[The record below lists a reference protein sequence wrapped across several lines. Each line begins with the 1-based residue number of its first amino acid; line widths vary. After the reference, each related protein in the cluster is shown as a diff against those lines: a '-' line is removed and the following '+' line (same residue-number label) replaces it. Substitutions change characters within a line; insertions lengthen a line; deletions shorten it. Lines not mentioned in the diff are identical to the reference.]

1 MTDFNSYMGNIDTDF
16 FRELCLRNGELR
28 YYKRNEF
35 ILREGEVGSFFGFI
49 VSGVIKYTC
58 INQTENKSE
67 LNIQAITPC
76 RIYICSSELLLQEFE
91 ENKENQRIARI
102 AAEQLFFQSYS
113 RYLDLFRFTSEER
126 YLQLLKKCPEI
137 LQMVPLKEIASYLK
151 ITPIHMSR
159 IRHKQSFDS
168 KE

>member
-58 INQTENKSE
+58 INQTENKTYNVGFSFANE
-67 LNIQAITPC
+67 L
-76 RIYICSSELLLQEFE
+76 S
-91 ENKENQRIARI
+91 QR
-102 AAEQLFFQSYS
+102 E
-113 RYLDLFRFTSEER
+113 YLFTSWFR
-126 YLQLLKKCPEI
+126 ISSLIGYA
-137 LQMVPLKEIASYLK
+137 PLYS
-151 ITPIHMSR
+151 
-159 IRHKQSFDS
+159 
-168 KE
+168 

>member
-58 INQTENKSE
+58 INQTENKTYNVGFSFANEFISDYPNCLYDIKSE
-67 LNIQAITPC
+67 LKN
-76 RIYICSSELLLQEFE
+76 RSKSCSERGWGKMHTRKPASSST
-91 ENKENQRIARI
+91 RDTIA
-102 AAEQLFFQSYS
+102 
-113 RYLDLFRFTSEER
+113 
-126 YLQLLKKCPEI
+126 
-137 LQMVPLKEIASYLK
+137 VPKLGWS
-151 ITPIHMSR
+151 T
-159 IRHKQSFDS
+159 
-168 KE
+168 

>member
-58 INQTENKSE
+58 INKTENKTYNVGFSFANE
-67 LNIQAITPC
+67 FISDYPNCLYDIT
-76 RIYICSSELLLQEFE
+76 S
-91 ENKENQRIARI
+91 
-102 AAEQLFFQSYS
+102 
-113 RYLDLFRFTSEER
+113 
-126 YLQLLKKCPEI
+126 
-137 LQMVPLKEIASYLK
+137 V
-151 ITPIHMSR
+151 H
-159 IRHKQSFDS
+159 
-168 KE
+168 

>member
-1 MTDFNSYMGNIDTDF
+1 MTDFNSYIGNIDTDF

-58 INQTENKSE
+58 INQTENKTYNVVFSFANEFISDYPNCLYDIKSE
-67 LNIQAITPC
+67 LNIQAITLC

-91 ENKENQRIARI
+91 ENKKKSTN
-102 AAEQLFFQSYS
+102 SPHCS
-113 RYLDLFRFTSEER
+113 RTIIFSVVFT
-126 YLQLLKKCPEI
+126 LLGFVQIYIGKTLSPT
-137 LQMVPLKEIASYLK
+137 S
-151 ITPIHMSR
+151 
-159 IRHKQSFDS
+159 
-168 KE
+168 